1 MKKLCLPKSDMG
13 VAGKI
18 YTAKHDCAAR
28 ELLSQ
33 MGLTNIAITMK
44 ITTVIYNPFTMVA
57 ERRKKTNALVYR
69 TEPKS
74 PHVYHLTRQAAM

>member
-1 MKKLCLPKSDMG
+1 MKKLCFPKWDMG

-18 YTAKHDCAAR
+18 YTAKYEHVAR

-33 MGLTNIAITMK
+33 MDLTNIAITMK
-44 ITTVIYNPFTMVA
+44 ITIVINNPFTMVT

-74 PHVYHLTRQAAM
+74 PHIYISHEAGC

>member
-18 YTAKHDCAAR
+18 YTAKHKHAAR

-33 MGLTNIAITMK
+33 MDLINIAIAMK
-44 ITTVIYNPFTMVA
+44 TTTVI
-57 ERRKKTNALVYR
+57 
-69 TEPKS
+69 
-74 PHVYHLTRQAAM
+74 